1 MVIYHGSNIAVKEP
15 KILAANRFLDFGEGF
30 YTTSSYEQAKRWTE
44 IVSRIKK
51 TEQRIICTYNFDIEK
66 AVKELNI
73 IKFEEPSPEWLDFVF
88 ACRSGKEAGYK
99 YDLAMGPVANDNVY
113 AAVKLFETGVLTVS
127 ETIIRLKIEKI
138 YNQILFHTNH
148 ALEYCKYENMKTLGM
163 FLMDKEKFG
172 AILPIFIAD
181 LVKKIMEQ
189 KNLQQDD
196 AIALLYNSNLYDLL
210 EDEQTKI
217 WHYSTDKLFLLFE
230 EEMSTG
236 KIEFSD

>member
-1 MVIYHGSNIAVKEP
+1 
-15 KILAANRFLDFGEGF
+15 
-30 YTTSSYEQAKRWTE
+30 
-44 IVSRIKK
+44 
-51 TEQRIICTYNFDIEK
+51 
-66 AVKELNI
+66 
-73 IKFEEPSPEWLDFVF
+73 
-88 ACRSGKEAGYK
+88 
-99 YDLAMGPVANDNVY
+99 
-113 AAVKLFETGVLTVS
+113 
-127 ETIIRLKIEKI
+127 
-138 YNQILFHTNH
+138 
-148 ALEYCKYENMKTLGM
+148 
-163 FLMDKEKFG
+163 MDKEKFG

-217 WHYSTDKLFLLFE
+217 WHYSTDKLFFLFE